1 MAKLRR
7 DDRPVGKLKQAAS
20 ESWYVSRLGGF
31 DAEGNLN
38 QTGLALVRA
47 IDLLVDL
54 FMGEGQAPE
63 RYEYRERLA
72 SPDAAADEP
81 EVYWVPGHVGGPKLY
96 GPAPDRPTRRH
107 LLGNVWRGHLAHR
120 VGKGKAEHILGS
132 SGALRQLALMNN
144 GRDLLGLPQKHVM
157 QAPGLTVVPRSDQ
170 WLRVGTGPIGIRYLV
185 IDLDNKEGTSPAFPE
200 RLALFTEVIEHPRPV
215 IIVTSRGGYGRHLF
229 YAMDHATDE
238 TEPQRCA
245 VAFKRAIEQ
254 RLGISF
260 AAGLIEVFPYSQ
272 SPLVAMPAI
281 PFGVGSKLCDQHGV
295 EIESDP
301 LAGLLRWSGFW
312 KERYFL
318 GSTLDEFSAPIF
330 AKIPRVLRNRI
341 RSAIT
346 ARKQNAKVKA
356 KAHVIA
362 KAGAERPKPG
372 AASRSGPV
380 LKSTGEPV
388 LSTKPTTPVPRPSE
402 PSEVDIAESV
412 LEQGFDVSASDE
424 QMKLVVRYL
433 RFNRGI
439 TEVAAETKVLAL
451 ARQHGIS
458 AKDAKSRFQTLWK
471 TARFPVKGTPVCYRL
486 GVEDLVWVAEHILAR
501 RQKRVALVSPP
512 GRKAVLRF
520 WLMLIGLA
528 RSHHGTLAGRCPEI
542 PLSARL
548 MAEWSREYRSYCDLI
563 GNIGFIEQTVP
574 PSRNEGRCARYRIE
588 LPLVTT
594 LTTMQSEPEAW
605 AFILKSLPSDQA
617 VALFGERTWKRW
629 QRSEATKD
637 GAA

>member
-20 ESWYVSRLGGF
+20 ESWYLSRLGGF

-63 RYEYRERLA
+63 RYEYRERVDGTDA
-72 SPDAAADEP
+72 SPNGQ
-81 EVYWVPGHVGGPKLY
+81 VVSWNPGHVGGPRIF
-96 GPAPDRPTRRH
+96 GSTPDRLTRRH

-120 VGKGKAEHILGS
+120 VGSEKTQNILGS
-132 SGALRQLALMNN
+132 NGALRQLALMNN
-144 GRDLLGLPQKHVM
+144 GRDLLGLPQIRVM
-157 QAPGLTVVPRSDQ
+157 QSPGLTVVPRSDQ
-170 WLRVGTGPIGIRYLV
+170 WLRVGTGPLGIRYFV
-185 IDLDNKEGTSPAFPE
+185 IDLDNKGGTSPAFQD
-200 RLALFTEVIEHPRPV
+200 RLALFSEVIEHPRPV
-215 IIVTSRGGYGRHLF
+215 LIVTSRGGHGRHLF
-229 YAMDHATDE
+229 YAMDAASDE

-245 VAFKRAIEQ
+245 VAFQVAIEQ

-260 AAGLIEVFPYSQ
+260 APGLIEVFPYSEN
-272 SPLVAMPAI
+272 PAVAMPAI
-281 PFGVGSKLCDQHGV
+281 PFGVGSRLCDERGV

-301 LAGLLRWSGFW
+301 LAGLLRWSGFQ
-312 KERYFL
+312 ERRYFL
-318 GSTLDEFSAPIF
+318 GSTFDEFSEPIF
-330 AKIPRVLRNRI
+330 AKVPRVVRNRI

-346 ARKQNAKVKA
+346 ARKDAVKA
-356 KAHVIA
+356 KAKARVVA
-362 KAGAERPKPG
+362 KAGAERPKPR

-380 LKSTGEPV
+380 LKTTGEPV
-388 LSTKPTTPVPRPSE
+388 LSTKPTTTVPRQSE

-412 LEQGFDVSASDE
+412 LELGFDVSASDE

-458 AKDAKSRFQTLWK
+458 AKDAKSRFQTLWN

-501 RQKRVALVSPP
+501 KQKRVALVSPP

-528 RSHHGTLAGRCPEI
+528 RSHHGTLTGRCPEI

-548 MAEWSREYRSYCDLI
+548 MAEWSREYRSCCDLI

-605 AFILKSLPSDQA
+605 AFILKSLPSEQA

-637 GAA
+637 GAG